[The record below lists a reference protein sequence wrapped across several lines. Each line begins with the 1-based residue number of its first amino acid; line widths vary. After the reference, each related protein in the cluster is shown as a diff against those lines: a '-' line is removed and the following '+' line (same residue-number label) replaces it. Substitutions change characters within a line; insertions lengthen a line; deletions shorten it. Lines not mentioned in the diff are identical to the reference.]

1 MASGSADKCPVDHSS
16 LASSSKD
23 ACPVDHSTRSSWT
36 SVLGRRSQDG
46 HGAAEHPDTPAP
58 PANLPLDRETSS
70 IPREDGS
77 NWVYPSQAQFFAAMA
92 RKNHNPNETDM
103 KVVVPIHNAVNERAW
118 QEIMKWEANQ
128 GGEKCGGVKLI
139 SFKGR
144 PNDRSPRA
152 RWYSLLGYISVL
164 TPSNHD
170 RLISVFSDTLRL
182 STATTGLSNAVVHA
196 CAMSSTSTPAT
207 AEQQTRGM
215 SLSSS
220 TYGQHLT
227 DGKVS
232 VCAPSDFGSDGPAA
246 FGDSQQSREG
256 CNQNTDSRIFGFTMY
271 SIMPIILDGAQSTLY
286 IITK

>member
-36 SVLGRRSQDG
+36 SVLSRRSQDG

-152 RWYSLLGYISVL
+152 RWYSLLGYVSVL
-164 TPSNHD
+164 PPSNHD
-170 RLISVFSDTLRL
+170 RLISYLSDTLRL
-182 STATTGLSNAVVHA
+182 LTATTGSSNAVAHA
-196 CAMSSTSTPAT
+196 CAMSSTFTPAT
-207 AEQQTRGM
+207 AALHPRRTF
-215 SLSSS
+215 LSSL

-227 DGKVS
+227 DGKVF
-232 VCAPSDFGSDGPAA
+232 AYEPNDFGSGGLAVY
-246 FGDSQQSREG
+246 GENQQSREG
-256 CNQNTDSRIFGFTMY
+256 YNQNIDRRVFLG
-271 SIMPIILDGAQSTLY
+271 LLCTL
-286 IITK
+286 